1 MLLRLWWCIVI
12 SDNHINGCVG
22 TSASTRECDSKVGEV
37 TSAQEVVLSEGHS
50 AWEVEDSG
58 VENLAV
64 LLSVEALVLQELK
77 VPLSARDWG

>member
-12 SDNHINGCVG
+12 SDNHIYGCVG
-22 TSASTRECDSKVGEV
+22 TSGSTRECDSKVGEV
-37 TSAQEVVLSEGHS
+37 TSAQELVLSEGQS